1 MNKSFN
7 DIPRMMTIRQIA
19 ATGLLP
25 ENALRVM
32 LKQGKLPAVFSGRKA
47 LINFDLLCEQ
57 LENLRTVS

>member
-1 MNKSFN
+1 MNKGL
-7 DIPRMMTIRQIA
+7 DYIPRMMTVRQIA

-57 LENLRTVS
+57 LENLRIVS

>member
-1 MNKSFN
+1 MNKGL
-7 DIPRMMTIRQIA
+7 DYIPRMMTVRQIA

>member
-1 MNKSFN
+1 MNKKF
-7 DIPRMMTIRQIA
+7 DYIPRMMTIRQIA

-57 LENLRTVS
+57 LENLNSVS